1 MNVEKKELFSP
12 PTNLV
17 RKKDNIPVQLPI
29 LAINNCNCKIK
40 QEEFTKFL
48 GVLLNENVT

>member
-1 MNVEKKELFSP
+1 MLKKKSFFPPHKPSKKE
-12 PTNLV
+12 
-17 RKKDNIPVQLPI
+17 DNIPVQLPI
-29 LAINNCNCKIK
+29 LAINNCKIK

>member
-29 LAINNCNCKIK
+29 LAINNCKIK